1 MPNRLAGATS
11 PYLLQHAENPVDWWQ
26 FSPEA
31 FAEAQTRDV
40 PVLLSVGY
48 AACHWCHVMAH
59 ESFEDPETGDYVN
72 AHFVPVKVDREQR
85 PDVDSVYMA
94 ATQLLTG
101 QGGWPMTVFLTPEG
115 RAFHAGTY
123 YPPRPAH
130 GRPSFMQVMVA
141 VTEAW
146 AVRRDEVERSA
157 EQLTEA
163 LERHPELVDRMLADA
178 GPSAVVEPA
187 GDGAREPSG
196 ELAGEW
202 LNGLELARD
211 AAHEGFGGGAKFP
224 PSPVLEAL
232 TTIAR
237 SPFQAHEGTASSWLI
252 PEQRRAARELLSR
265 TLDAIVLGALQEH
278 VGGGFFRYSV
288 TPDWS
293 VPHYEKMLYDNAQ
306 LLRVLART
314 VVILEREGT
323 DPNRAARYRHAAT
336 ALVHWLHREMV
347 TPQGAFAASLDAD
360 SDPSPDEPHAEREG
374 AYYTFSRV
382 DEGLSSSGGVRPE
395 PVTAAWGEGGRVTGI
410 LDESLRAALWQR
422 RLERTAPHRDDKVVT
437 AWNGMM
443 IAGLADAAVLLDAPE
458 WLDLAGAAAEF
469 LWEHHRD
476 AATGR
481 LARTSR
487 GDAVDPHEGQLEDYA
502 WLGAGQLA
510 LYRATG
516 DGVWYERSRALAE
529 VTVERFVRDDAVLES
544 ARLDPTLVTAGAT
557 GRAEPFDDVAPS
569 TPAVLARWLTDL
581 SRPRTAG
588 RETSELVGRLTAQ
601 ATGVV
606 LKAPTAAGGM
616 VSAVLGREDPPALL
630 VASTSDPAQFRAL
643 LDTVGDRRV
652 LDVLVLDAAVAPY
665 GVPETPEKSGSAATT
680 QTSETS
686 QTPQHPGAGFTVW
699 LCRDGRCELPVH
711 GPQEVARLLG

>member
-265 TLDAIVLGALQEH
+265 TLDAIVLGALQDH

-395 PVTAAWGEGGRVTGI
+395 PVTAAWGEGGACHGDPGRVPPCRAVAAQARAYSATPGRQGGHGVERHDDRGPRRRRRAPGRPRVARPRGRGRGVPVGAPPGRGDRAARAD
-410 LDESLRAALWQR
+410 LPRRCGGPARGPARGLRVAGGGAACSVPRDRGRGLVRAQPRACGSHRGALRAR
-422 RLERTAPHRDDKVVT
+422 RR
-437 AWNGMM
+437 
-443 IAGLADAAVLLDAPE
+443 
-458 WLDLAGAAAEF
+458 
-469 LWEHHRD
+469 
-476 AATGR
+476 
-481 LARTSR
+481 
-487 GDAVDPHEGQLEDYA
+487 
-502 WLGAGQLA
+502 
-510 LYRATG
+510 
-516 DGVWYERSRALAE
+516 
-529 VTVERFVRDDAVLES
+529 
-544 ARLDPTLVTAGAT
+544 
-557 GRAEPFDDVAPS
+557 
-569 TPAVLARWLTDL
+569 
-581 SRPRTAG
+581 RP
-588 RETSELVGRLTAQ
+588 
-601 ATGVV
+601 
-606 LKAPTAAGGM
+606 
-616 VSAVLGREDPPALL
+616 
-630 VASTSDPAQFRAL
+630 
-643 LDTVGDRRV
+643 
-652 LDVLVLDAAVAPY
+652 
-665 GVPETPEKSGSAATT
+665 
-680 QTSETS
+680 
-686 QTPQHPGAGFTVW
+686 
-699 LCRDGRCELPVH
+699 
-711 GPQEVARLLG
+711 